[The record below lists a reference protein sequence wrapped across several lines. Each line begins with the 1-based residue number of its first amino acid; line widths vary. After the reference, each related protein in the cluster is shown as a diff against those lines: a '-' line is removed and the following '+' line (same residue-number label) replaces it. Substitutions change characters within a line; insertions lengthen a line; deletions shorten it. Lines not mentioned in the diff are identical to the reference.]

1 MMVVAVVVVVEERA
15 KWWRSIMVE
24 ATQPG
29 RPADRDDPSGGE
41 GPCSKAR
48 SVGRGGEGET
58 ERGEIEVGQWP
69 GHVEKNEAHR
79 AR

>member
-41 GPCSKAR
+41 GPCSKQEASGVIGEKER
-48 SVGRGGEGET
+48 DGRGGEGET
-58 ERGEIEVGQWP
+58 ERGEIEVGQ
-69 GHVEKNEAHR
+69 
-79 AR
+79 